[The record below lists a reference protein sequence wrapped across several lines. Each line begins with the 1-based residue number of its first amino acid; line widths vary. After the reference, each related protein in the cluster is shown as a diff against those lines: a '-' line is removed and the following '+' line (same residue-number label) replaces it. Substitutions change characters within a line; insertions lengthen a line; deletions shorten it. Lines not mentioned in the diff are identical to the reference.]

1 MWHCAYFYTMNQTLT
16 YTYSLD
22 EIEQVALWVCAQA
35 KASKIWLLEGNMGAG
50 KTTLAKAICSALGV
64 TDTVSSPTFSLV
76 NEYRTQAHEPIY
88 HFDFYR
94 INSLRE
100 AEDIGTEDYL
110 YSGNLCLIEWSER
123 IAPLLPDDCLTIR
136 IQTLADG
143 RRNLLLIQTNP

>member
-1 MWHCAYFYTMNQTLT
+1 MNLTLT

-22 EIEQVALWVCAQA
+22 EIEQAAQWVCTQA
-35 KASKIWLLEGNMGAG
+35 NASKVWLLEGNMGAG
-50 KTTLAKAICSALGV
+50 KTTLAKAICLALGV

-76 NEYRTQAHEPIY
+76 NEYRTRAQEPIY

-110 YSGNLCLIEWSER
+110 YSGHLCLVEWSER
-123 IAPLLPDDCLTIR
+123 IAPLLPDHCLIIR
-136 IQTLADG
+136 IETLPDG